1 MYYANKA
8 QFDKKAKKIL
18 KIALR
23 YKVIKNEAEVET
35 ILCSNVMSDTSN
47 CALATNDAIILGR
60 RKMGVLFFADVYKFS
75 TVSSIAYQKTDLS
88 IVIGGGETIKIDIAA
103 NPADYDEFVSYV
115 LEQIKPQEKVVQ
127 TNSTSV
133 ADEIKKFKELLD
145 MGAITEDEYN
155 AKKKELLGL

>member
-23 YKVIKNEAEVET
+23 YKVIKNEDEVEA

-88 IVIGGGETIKIDIAA
+88 IVIGGGETVIIDIAA
-103 NPADYDEFVSYV
+103 NPVDYDEFVSQV

-127 TNSTSV
+127 TNVASA

-145 MGAITEDEYN
+145 MGAITEDEFN